1 MNVVI
6 LAPYPP
12 FLSPSQRFRFEHYLP
27 YLKQYDITYS
37 YYSFT
42 DLKTWQLIFKKGHSL
57 KKITGICS
65 GFIKRFYQL
74 IKIAKSD
81 FVYIHREAA
90 PVGPPFF
97 EFIIA
102 KILRKKI
109 IYDFDDA
116 IWVKISSVA
125 NPKAS
130 FIKCT
135 WKVKY
140 ICKWSYIVSAGND
153 YLAAYALRYCKKV
166 IIIPTV
172 VNTEDAHNKI
182 KNQQEQPLT
191 IGWTGTFTNFYNL
204 NQIITPLKKIQEK
217 YNCRL
222 LIIADKDPLLTQL
235 KYEFIRWHKAT
246 EIEDLIKFNIG
257 LMPLNNTEI
266 ELGKCAFK
274 AIQYM
279 SLGIPA
285 VVSPVGANCTVVD
298 DGINGYWADTDEQWY
313 TALEKLILNTDQ
325 RIQMGKLA
333 REKMQEQFSVNSSLP
348 VFLNVFKK
356 AITE

>member
-1 MNVVI
+1 MHIVI
-6 LAPYPP
+6 LAPYPS

-27 YLKQYDITYS
+27 YLKQKDITYN

-57 KKITGICS
+57 KKITGTCL

-74 IKIAKSD
+74 IKIANCE

-90 PVGPPFF
+90 PAGPPFF

-116 IWVKISSVA
+116 IWVKIASSA
-125 NPKAS
+125 NPAAS
-130 FIKCT
+130 YIKCT

-140 ICKWSYIVSAGND
+140 ICKWSYITTTGND
-153 YLAAYALRYCKKV
+153 YLADFARKYCKSV
-166 IIIPTV
+166 VIIPTV
-172 VNTEDAHNKI
+172 VNTDDAHNKL
-182 KNQQEQPLT
+182 KNQLDEPIT

-204 NQIITPLKKIQEK
+204 EHIFIPIKRLQAK
-217 YNCRL
+217 YPCKF
-222 LIIADKDPLLTQL
+222 LIIADKNPGFEVLSYD
-235 KYEFIRWHKAT
+235 FIKWDKTT

-257 LMPLNNTEI
+257 VMPLKNTEI
-266 ELGKCAFK
+266 ELGKCGFK
-274 AIQYM
+274 AIQYL

-285 VVSPVGANCTVVD
+285 VVSPVGVNCTVVEN
-298 DGINGYWADTDEQWY
+298 GTNGYWADNDEQWF
-313 TALEKLILNTDQ
+313 TALEKLILNTDE

-333 REKMQEQFSVNSSLP
+333 RQKIQEHFSVKSTLP
-348 VFLNVFKK
+348 AFLNLFKK
-356 AITE
+356 NDTE